1 MGALE
6 ILFII
11 ITGVDRNPRWELHRH
26 QQNDSSLICALNVGR
41 QSHNTSA
48 HKAHIRNRKV
58 SLRETWTDVRLLTS
72 LTPYRQA
79 KPAHKST
86 LCTHKPIL
94 CQLYHAADSHQSQA
108 IQAQCCFTST
118 ETIRTIMDGVPRTAT
133 STFTQLLSSG
143 PSNVEVLLYVHR
155 NRRFITDGSPGRP
168 PRHSHSSWAL
178 MPSNRLI
185 RVFISTSHHG
195 LCAVLLTT
203 WTYNVGSGLNVAL
216 RPKRP

>member
-1 MGALE
+1 MWG
-6 ILFII
+6 
-11 ITGVDRNPRWELHRH
+11 GKV
-26 QQNDSSLICALNVGR
+26 
-41 QSHNTSA
+41 TSA
-48 HKAHIRNRKV
+48 HKAHIRNRKE
-58 SLRETWTDVRLLTS
+58 SRRETWTDVRLLTS

-94 CQLYHAADSHQSQA
+94 CRLYHAADSHQSPA

-118 ETIRTIMDGVPRTAT
+118 ETIRTIRDGVPRMAT

-155 NRRFITDGSPGRP
+155 NRRFITDGRPGRP
-168 PRHSHSSWAL
+168 PRHSHSFWAL

-185 RVFISTSHHG
+185 RVFISTSHDGLSTSHDGLSTSHDG

-203 WTYNVGSGLNVAL
+203 WTYNAGSGSTLLYAQ
-216 RPKRP
+216 RHHKDY